1 MEVHN
6 AVTPTAEQIEGFLAP
21 DAAGPIFMVN
31 LLKFKELAQYE
42 DGRVTPL
49 SGREA
54 YALYAA
60 EVAKVITQVGG
71 KLIFGANVERL
82 MLGEVEELWDQIAI
96 AMYPSRAAM
105 FEMIQLPE
113 YAEISVHRTAGL
125 AGQLNIETVA
135 PPVRLKRPPRSSHGA
150 SSLLARSQ
158 GTNRL
163 K

>member
-6 AVTPTAEQIEGFLAP
+6 AVAPTAEQIEGFLAP

-31 LLKFKELAQYE
+31 LLKFKERAEYE
-42 DGRVTPL
+42 DGRETPL
-49 SGREA
+49 SGLEA

-71 KLIFGANVERL
+71 ELIFGANVERL
-82 MLGEVEELWDQIAI
+82 MLGEVEELWDQVAI
-96 AMYPSRAAM
+96 AMYPTRTAM

-135 PPVRLKRPPRSSHGA
+135 PAAK
-150 SSLLARSQ
+150 
-158 GTNRL
+158 
-163 K
+163 

>member
-31 LLKFKELAQYE
+31 LLKFKERAEYE
-42 DGRVTPL
+42 DGRETPL

-60 EVAKVITQVGG
+60 EVAKVITEVGG

-82 MLGEVEELWDQIAI
+82 MLGEVEELWDQVAV

-113 YAEISVHRTAGL
+113 YAAISVHRTAGL

-135 PPVRLKRPPRSSHGA
+135 PA
-150 SSLLARSQ
+150 AD
-158 GTNRL
+158 
-163 K
+163 